1 MLVMTYDQYED
12 VYSKMESL
20 KSVIKD
26 NKGLTEADLER
37 LKADP
42 EKYMAMIIY
51 FLTRDF
57 SDDEQFSNEDAL
69 PGSEVKAEL
78 NRLIKENVEFV
89 ESL

>member
-51 FLTRDF
+51 ILARDF
-57 SDDEQFSNEDAL
+57 SDDERFSNEDAL
-69 PGSEVKAEL
+69 PGSEIKAEL